1 MLSCKKGTGGGVK
14 IWVSVHLSLVL
25 KPFAHI
31 FAQLPEMGWDLTS
44 QQRFQTSWNLRKMCR
59 NLAVN
64 VKKYFIQ
71 IRRKFYSILVFIKP
85 LFRDK

>member
-1 MLSCKKGTGGGVK
+1 MLSCKKGTRGGVK

-25 KPFAHI
+25 KPFGHI

-44 QQRFQTSWNLRKMCR
+44 QQRFQTSWNLRKNVR

-64 VKKYFIQ
+64 VKKTFHTNKTEILQYPSFHQAFI
-71 IRRKFYSILVFIKP
+71 
-85 LFRDK
+85 